1 MSSVLVVGSVAY
13 DSVETVHGKRDE
25 MLGGSAIFFS
35 TAASF
40 FAPVKVVAVVG
51 EDFKDEDLHFLKN
64 RDVNFSGLQKE
75 AGKTFRWGGVY
86 SEDFSNRETLFT
98 HLNVFEQ
105 FNPVIPEDLRQA
117 PYVFLANI
125 QPELQ
130 LNVLSQMQK
139 PKFIALDTMNF
150 WIDRTLDQ
158 LLEVLAKVDGLI
170 INDEEARM
178 ITKENN
184 LILAMQK
191 IIKLGPKVLIVK
203 KGEHG
208 AVLLNQAGFF
218 YLPAFPVENLIDPT
232 GAGDTFAGGFMGYL
246 ANKDNLKDQTLR
258 NAIVFGSALASYN
271 VEGFGVEKLKEITKE
286 EVLTR
291 YQQFKNLTHFEL
303 NH

>member
-1 MSSVLVVGSVAY
+1 MISVLVVGSVAY
-13 DSVETVHGKRDE
+13 DSVETVYGKRDK
-25 MLGGSAIFFS
+25 MLGGSATFFS

-40 FAPVKVVAVVG
+40 FAPVHVVAVVG
-51 EDFKDEDLHFLKN
+51 DDFNNEDLDFLKN
-64 RDVNFSGLQKE
+64 RDVNFNGLQKQI
-75 AGKTFRWGGVY
+75 GKTFRWGGRY
-86 SEDFSNRETLFT
+86 SEDFSSRETLFT

-105 FNPVIPEDLRQA
+105 FNPVISENLCQT

-130 LNVLSQMQK
+130 LNVLAQMQK

-158 LLEVLAKVDGLI
+158 LHEVLAKVDGLI

-178 ITKENN
+178 LTKENN
-184 LILAMQK
+184 LILAMKK
-191 IIKLGPKVLIVK
+191 ILKLGPKVLIVK

-208 AVLLNQAGFF
+208 AVSLTQSGFF

-246 ANKDNLKDQTLR
+246 AHKNNVDEKTLR
-258 NAIVFGSALASYN
+258 NAIVFGSTLASFN
-271 VEGFGVEKLKEITKE
+271 VEGFGVEKLKKITKNDIFFRYE
-286 EVLTR
+286 HFQKLTSFDLD
-291 YQQFKNLTHFEL
+291 Q
-303 NH
+303 